1 MVRGDG
7 QGFSRAVFP
16 NIRHRGAV
24 RRHLAA
30 DLGDGLIYRE
40 AYTTSA
46 AEQVIEHLVNA

>member
-40 AYTTSA
+40 AFTKSYQSSVFGG
-46 AEQVIEHLVNA
+46 Q